1 MIPLLTEKYN
11 YTKYD
16 RVTVEGE
23 RRYNTPSGALPSVT
37 TILDKMKSAE
47 KRQALANWKK
57 RVGTAEAQRITTE
70 SANIGTIIHAMIES
84 YILGEDYSAGSN
96 LIFQRAEPLAQT
108 VIDQGLVNVNEVWG
122 SEVPLYYPDLYAG
135 TTDCVGLW
143 QGEPA
148 IIDFKTTKKPKK
160 REWIDDYF
168 LQGSAYA
175 MAHNSVY
182 GTNIN
187 RTVIMMIV
195 WDGAEAGRY
204 QEFVVEGEEFDRY
217 SADWATKVEAYYDK
231 YN

>member
-1 MIPLLTEKYN
+1 MISLLTEKYN

-47 KRQALANWKK
+47 KRQALADWKK

-108 VIDQGLVNVNEVWG
+108 VIDQGLANVNEVWG

-175 MAHNSVY
+175 MAHNTVY

-217 SADWATKVEAYYDK
+217 SADWAAKVEAYYDK

>member
-1 MIPLLTEKYN
+1 MTSLLTEKYN

-47 KRQALANWKK
+47 KREALANWKK

-108 VIDQGLVNVNEVWG
+108 VIDQGLANVNEVWG

-135 TTDCVGLW
+135 TTDCVGMW
-143 QGEPA
+143 KGEPA
-148 IIDFKTTKKPKK
+148 IIDFKTTKKPK
-160 REWIDDYF
+160 RRDWIDDYF

-175 MAHNSVY
+175 MAHNAVY

-187 RTVIMMIV
+187 RIVIMMIV

>member
-1 MIPLLTEKYN
+1 MSLITEKYT
-11 YTKYD
+11 YEKYK
-16 RVTVEGE
+16 RTTVEGE
-23 RRYNTPSGALPSVT
+23 RRYATPSGALPSVT

-47 KRQALANWKK
+47 KREALANWKK

-70 SANIGTIIHAMIES
+70 SANIGTIIHAMIEA
-84 YILGEDYSAGSN
+84 YILGDDYSAGSN
-96 LIFQRAEPLAQT
+96 LIFQRAFPLAET
-108 VIDQGLVNVNEVWG
+108 VIKEGLSNVDQYWG
-122 SEVPLYYPDLYAG
+122 TEVPLYYPGLYAG
-135 TTDCVGLW
+135 TTDCVGMW
-143 QGEPA
+143 KGEPA

-175 MAHNSVY
+175 MAHNEVY

-204 QEFVVEGEEFDRY
+204 QEFVVEGEEFDKY
-217 SADWATKVEAYYDK
+217 STDWAAKVEAYYDK